1 MRRIGAPALVGDK
14 VVMGPTQHQI
24 DVVLN
29 GQNNGKM
36 PAWRQLSDVDIASVI
51 SYTRN
56 SWGNQARRQ
65 PG

>member
-1 MRRIGAPALVGDK
+1 
-14 VVMGPTQHQI
+14 
-24 DVVLN
+24 VLN

-56 SWGNQARRQ
+56 SWGNQAPENVVQ
-65 PG
+65 PAEVKGERK